1 MKTIV
6 LGGGVVGVTTAY
18 YLAKDG
24 HEVSLIDSA
33 EGLGTAA
40 TAGNAGLI
48 APGHSFAWA
57 SPNAP
62 RMLVKSLFGKQTA
75 IRVKLKADPRL
86 YGWGLRFLREC
97 TAERAQSNTLVKLRL
112 CQYSQRQL
120 DELAEEE
127 NIDYGQTNRGVL
139 YLYRDERE
147 LEVGEK
153 KMQLLAENGQKIET
167 LDAQGVV
174 DVEPTLRPVKDKIV
188 GAIYGPT
195 DGSGDSQLF
204 ANEVA
209 RVCEKLGATFHLDRK
224 IVGLVAVGDAV
235 TGVVTEDGI
244 MRADNYVLC
253 LGVDSPTIAKTIGV
267 RIPIYPAKGYSVT
280 YPIGEGNEAPVVGGV
295 DEELL
300 VAWCRLGDSL
310 RMTST
315 AEFAGYDRSWKPKDF
330 WNIDKM
336 AEILFPNAADY
347 SQGRYRACLR
357 PMTPD
362 GPAIIGLGRHKNLF
376 YNTGH
381 GHMGWT
387 MACGSSRATA
397 DLMQGK
403 QPGFDI
409 SGHHFR
415 Y

>member
-24 HEVSLIDSA
+24 HEVEVIDA
-33 EGLGTAA
+33 APELGTGA
-40 TAGNAGLI
+40 TGGNAGLI

-75 IRVKLKADPRL
+75 IRMKLKPDARL

-97 TAERAQSNTLVKLRL
+97 TAERARANTLVKLAL
-112 CQYSQRQL
+112 CQYSQRML
-120 DELAEEE
+120 NELAAEE
-127 NIDYGQTNRGVL
+127 NIDYGQTSRGVL
-139 YLYRDERE
+139 YLYRSEHE
-147 LEVGEK
+147 LESGAQ

-167 LDAQGVV
+167 LNVDGVV
-174 DVEPTLRPVKDKIV
+174 EVEPTLGPVKDRIV
-188 GAIYGPT
+188 GAVYGPT

-204 ANEVA
+204 TNKVA
-209 RVCEKLGATFHLDRK
+209 DVCRRMGVAFHLGRQ
-224 IVGLVAVGDAV
+224 VRALDADADKV
-235 TGVVTEDGI
+235 TGVVTDEGI
-244 MRADNYVLC
+244 LRADTYVLS
-253 LGVDSPTIAKTIGV
+253 LGVDSPKIAKTIGV

-280 YPIGEGNEAPVVGGV
+280 FPISEDNEAPVVGGV

-300 VAWCRLGDSL
+300 VAWCRLGTSL

-315 AEFAGYDRSWKPKDF
+315 AEFTGYDRSWKAKDYS
-330 WNIDKM
+330 NIHKM
-336 AEILFPNAADY
+336 AQILFPNAADY
-347 SQGRYRACLR
+347 TRGHYRACLR

-362 GPAIIGLGRHKNLF
+362 GPAIIGRGRHTNLF
-376 YNTGH
+376 FNTGH

-387 MACGSSRATA
+387 MACGSSRSTA
-397 DLMQGK
+397 DIVGGAT
-403 QPGFDI
+403 PDFNI
-409 SGHHFR
+409 FGHHFR

>member
-6 LGGGVVGVTTAY
+6 LGGGIVGITTAY

-24 HEVSLIDSA
+24 HEVEVLEA
-33 EGLGTAA
+33 APELGTGA
-40 TAGNAGLI
+40 TGGNAGLI

-75 IRVKLKADPRL
+75 IRVKPKPDPRL
-86 YGWGLRFLREC
+86 YTWGIRFLREC
-97 TAERAQSNTLVKLRL
+97 TAGRARANTLVKLAL
-112 CQYSQRQL
+112 CQYSQRML
-120 DELAEEE
+120 NELAEEE

-147 LEVGEK
+147 LEVGAQ
-153 KMQLLAENGQKIET
+153 KMQLLADHGQKIET
-167 LDAQGVV
+167 LDAAGVV
-174 DVEPTLRPVKDKIV
+174 EVEPVLGPVKDRIV
-188 GAIYGPT
+188 GAIYGLT

-204 ANEVA
+204 TNKVAEVC
-209 RVCEKLGATFHLDRK
+209 RKLGVAIHMGTQIR
-224 IVGLVAVGDAV
+224 GLIAEGDDV
-235 TGVVTEDGI
+235 TGVVTDDGI
-244 MRADNYVLC
+244 VRADNYVLA
-253 LGVDSPTIAKTIGV
+253 LGVESPKIVKTIGV
-267 RIPIYPAKGYSVT
+267 RIPVYPAKGYSAT
-280 YPIGEGNEAPVVGGV
+280 FPIGPSNEAPLVGGV

-315 AEFAGYDRSWKPKDF
+315 AEFTGYDRSWKAKDF
-330 WNIDKM
+330 YNIFKM
-336 AEILFPNAADY
+336 IETLFPGAADY
-347 SQGRYRACLR
+347 TRGRYRACLR

-362 GPAIIGLGRHKNLF
+362 GPAIIGRGRHRNLY

-387 MACGSSRATA
+387 MACGSSRAAA
-397 DLMQGK
+397 DIVQAK
-403 QPGFDI
+403 TPEFNI
-409 SGHHFR
+409 TGHHFR
-415 Y
+415 F

>member
-1 MKTIV
+1 MRTIV
-6 LGGGVVGVTTAY
+6 LGGGIVGVTTAY

-24 HEVSLIDSA
+24 NEVEVIDA
-33 EGLGTAA
+33 APELGTEA

-75 IRVKLKADPRL
+75 IRVKPTADPRL
-86 YGWGLRFLREC
+86 YAWGLRFLREC
-97 TAERAQSNTLVKLRL
+97 RVERARDNTLVKLRL
-112 CQYSQRQL
+112 CQYSQRML
-120 DELAEEE
+120 DEIAQEE

-147 LEVGEK
+147 LEVGAK
-153 KMQLLAENGQKIET
+153 KMQLLADHGQKIET
-167 LDAQGVV
+167 LDADGVV
-174 DVEPTLRPVKDKIV
+174 NVEPTLEPVKDRIT
-188 GAIYGPT
+188 GAIYGMT

-204 ANEVA
+204 TNKVA
-209 RVCEKLGATFHLDRK
+209 DICRGMGVRFHLGRQIRSLIADGDR
-224 IVGLVAVGDAV
+224 VS
-235 TGVVTEDGI
+235 GVVTDDGI
-244 MRADNYVLC
+244 ARADNYVLS
-253 LGVDSPTIAKTIGV
+253 LGVDSPKVAKTVGI

-280 YPIGEGNEAPVVGGV
+280 FPIKHNNEAPLVGGV

-300 VAWCRLGDSL
+300 VAWCRLQNSL

-315 AEFAGYDRSWKPKDF
+315 AEFAGYNRSWKPKDF
-330 WNIDKM
+330 WNIHKM

-347 SQGRYRACLR
+347 SSGRYRSCLR

-362 GPAIIGLGRHKNLF
+362 GPAIIGRGPHTNLF

-387 MACGSSRATA
+387 MACGSSRAAA
-397 DLMQGK
+397 DIIEGK
-403 QPGFDI
+403 TPEFDV

>member
-24 HEVSLIDSA
+24 HEVEVIDA
-33 EGLGTAA
+33 APELGTGA
-40 TAGNAGLI
+40 TGGNAGLI

-62 RMLVKSLFGKQTA
+62 RMLVKSLFGQQTA
-75 IRVKLKADPRL
+75 IRVKLKPDPRL
-86 YGWGLRFLREC
+86 YEWGLRFLREC
-97 TAERAQSNTLVKLRL
+97 TLARARTNTLVKLGL
-112 CQYSQRQL
+112 CQYSQRML
-120 DELAEEE
+120 DELAQEE

-139 YLYRDERE
+139 YLYRDQRE
-147 LEVGEK
+147 LEVGAQ
-153 KMQLLAENGQKIET
+153 KMQLLAEHGQKIET
-167 LDAQGVV
+167 LDADGVV
-174 DVEPTLRPVKDKIV
+174 DVEPTLGSVKDKIV
-188 GAIYGPT
+188 GAVYGLT

-204 ANEVA
+204 SNKVA
-209 RVCEKLGATFHLDRK
+209 DVCRKMGVTFNLGRAIRALDSDGESVR
-224 IVGLVAVGDAV
+224 
-235 TGVVTEDGI
+235 GVVTDEGI
-244 MRADNYVLC
+244 LRADNYVLS
-253 LGVDSPTIAKTIGV
+253 LGVDSPKIAKTIGV

-280 YPIGEGNEAPVVGGV
+280 FPIRDGDEAPVVGGV

-315 AEFAGYDRSWKPKDF
+315 AEFAGYDRTWKPKDY
-330 WNIDKM
+330 WNIHKM
-336 AEILFPNAADY
+336 AQILFPNAADY
-347 SQGRYRACLR
+347 SRGSYRACLR

-362 GPAIIGLGRHKNLF
+362 GPAIIGRGAHRNLF

-387 MACGSSRATA
+387 MACGSSRAAA
-397 DLMQGK
+397 DIVSGK
-403 QPGFDI
+403 KPEFDI
-409 SGHHFR
+409 TGHHFR

>member
-1 MKTIV
+1 MKAIV
-6 LGGGVVGVTTAY
+6 LGGGIVGMTTAY

-24 HEVSLIDSA
+24 QEVEVIDA
-33 EGLGTAA
+33 APELGTGA
-40 TAGNAGLI
+40 TGGNAGLI

-75 IRVKLKADPRL
+75 IRVKPKPDPRL
-86 YGWGLRFLREC
+86 YTWGVRFLREC
-97 TAERAQSNTLVKLRL
+97 TADRARANTLVKLAL
-112 CQYSQRQL
+112 CQYSQRML
-120 DELAEEE
+120 NELAEEE
-127 NIDYGQTNRGVL
+127 DIDYGQTSRGVL
-139 YLYRDERE
+139 YLYRDQRE
-147 LEVGEK
+147 LEVGAQ
-153 KMQLLAENGQKIET
+153 KMQLLADHGQKIET
-167 LDAQGVV
+167 LDAAGVV
-174 DVEPTLRPVKDKIV
+174 NVEPTLAPVKDRIV
-188 GAIYGPT
+188 GAVYGLT

-204 ANEVA
+204 TNKVA
-209 RVCEKLGATFHLDRK
+209 DVCRKMGVAIHMDTPVRSLDSD
-224 IVGLVAVGDAV
+224 GDKV
-235 TGVVTEDGI
+235 TGVVTDDGI
-244 MRADNYVLC
+244 LRADSYILS
-253 LGVDSPTIAKTIGV
+253 LGVDSPKIAKTVGV

-280 YPIGEGNEAPVVGGV
+280 FPVADRNEAPVVGGV

-315 AEFAGYDRSWKPKDF
+315 AEFTGYDRTWKAKDF
-330 WNIDKM
+330 SNIHLM
-336 AEILFPNAADY
+336 AQTLFPDAADY
-347 SQGRYRACLR
+347 SRGRYRSCLR

-362 GPAIIGLGRHKNLF
+362 GPAIIGRGRHTNLY

-397 DLMQGK
+397 DIVGGRT
-403 QPGFDI
+403 PEFDI
-409 SGHHFR
+409 AGHHFR

>member
-24 HEVSLIDSA
+24 HEVELID
-33 EGLGTAA
+33 AA
-40 TAGNAGLI
+40 TEFGTGATGGNAGLI

-75 IRVKLKADPRL
+75 IRVKPKLDPRL
-86 YGWGLRFLREC
+86 YAWGLRFLREC
-97 TAERAQSNTLVKLRL
+97 TLARAKTNTLVKLRL
-112 CQYSQRQL
+112 CQYSQRML
-120 DELAEEE
+120 DELAQEE

-147 LEVGEK
+147 LEVGAQ
-153 KMQLLAENGQKIET
+153 KMQLLADHGQKIET
-167 LDAQGVV
+167 LDADGVV
-174 DVEPTLRPVKDKIV
+174 NVEPTLGPVKDKIV
-188 GAIYGPT
+188 GAVYGLT

-204 ANEVA
+204 SNRVA
-209 RVCEKLGATFHLDRK
+209 DVCRKMGATFHLGRQIRALDSD
-224 IVGLVAVGDAV
+224 GDSIA
-235 TGVVTEDGI
+235 GVVTDEGI
-244 MRADNYVLC
+244 LRGDSYVLS
-253 LGVDSPTIAKTIGV
+253 LGVDSPKIAKTVGV
-267 RIPIYPAKGYSVT
+267 RIPVYPAKGYSVT
-280 YPIGEGNEAPVVGGV
+280 FPIADDNNAPIVGGV

-315 AEFAGYDRSWKPKDF
+315 AEFAGYDRTWKPKDY
-330 WNIDKM
+330 WNIHKM
-336 AEILFPNAADY
+336 AKTLFPNAANY
-347 SQGRYRACLR
+347 SRGRYRACLR

-362 GPAIIGLGRHKNLF
+362 GPAIIGRGPHRNLF

-387 MACGSSRATA
+387 MACGSSRAAA
-397 DLMQGK
+397 DIVAGK
-403 QPGFDI
+403 KPEFDV

>member
-18 YLAKDG
+18 YLAKEG
-24 HEVSLIDSA
+24 HEVSVVDGANDL
-33 EGLGTAA
+33 A
-40 TAGNAGLI
+40 TGATGGNAGLI

-62 RMLVKSLFGKQTA
+62 RMLVRSLFGHETA
-75 IRVKLKADPRL
+75 IRVKPKPDLRL
-86 YGWGLRFLREC
+86 YAWGLRFLREC
-97 TAERAQSNTLVKLRL
+97 TLARAQQNTLTKLRL
-112 CQYSQRQL
+112 CQYSQRCL
-120 DELAEEE
+120 DDLADEESLQYAQV
-127 NIDYGQTNRGVL
+127 NKGVL
-139 YLYRDERE
+139 YLYRDEKE

-153 KMQLLAENGQKIET
+153 KMQLLADHGQKIET

-174 DVEPTLRPVKDKIV
+174 ALEPTLAPVRDKIV
-188 GAIYGPT
+188 GAVYGMS
-195 DGSGDSQLF
+195 DGSGDSELF
-204 ANEVA
+204 TSEVA
-209 RVCEKLGATFHLDRK
+209 KICEKLGTTFYLGTRVTGLTSDGDR
-224 IVGLVAVGDAV
+224 V

-244 MRADNYVLC
+244 LRADNYVLSF
-253 LGVDSPTIAKTIGV
+253 GVESPKIAKTIGV

-280 YPIGEGNEAPVVGGV
+280 FPIGDTNVAPVIGGV

-300 VAWCRLGDSL
+300 VAWSRLGDSL

-315 AEFAGYDRSWKPKDF
+315 AEFAGYDRTWKPKDF
-330 WNIDKM
+330 SNIFKM
-336 AEILFPNAADY
+336 AQTLFPDAADY
-347 SQGRYRACLR
+347 SRGRYRSCLR

-362 GPAIIGLGRHKNLF
+362 GPPILGRGRHENLY

-387 MACGSSRATA
+387 MACGSSRAVVDVMTSQKPEI
-397 DLMQGK
+397 DM
-403 QPGFDI
+403 
-409 SGHHFR
+409 SGHEFR